1 MLGESMGKS
10 CRGMVI
16 LEIVPCFL
24 GDVLVAGVA
33 EVCSLFCPVMYS
45 DRS

>member
-1 MLGESMGKS
+1 MLGEWTGKS

-33 EVCSLFCPVMYS
+33 VVCSLFCPVMYS